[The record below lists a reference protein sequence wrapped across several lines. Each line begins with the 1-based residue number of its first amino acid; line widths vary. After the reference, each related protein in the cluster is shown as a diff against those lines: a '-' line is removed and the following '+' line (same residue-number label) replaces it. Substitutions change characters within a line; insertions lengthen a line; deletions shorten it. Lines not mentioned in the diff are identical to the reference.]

1 MSAMNRKMF
10 SNRDARTKLAG
21 MGGILASS
29 PELMGATQRFET
41 GGQSV
46 PRPGTGYGREA
57 FGEGNIFSSGA
68 GAASGG
74 DMAIVGNTVFY
85 LAENGTVIDREG
97 TVVRDPSIVRA
108 VIQKV
113 SGEQPSQAQLA
124 RQGTQARVDIAQQV
138 MAQPETLPPQTEQGI
153 ASVLSA
159 RGVPPEATA
168 NREAA
173 LSRLK
178 EQFSELSLFPERD
191 SGKLETIILNQPDVE
206 SGPVIA
212 ERSTATDP
220 FGPEALAARTAMKE
234 RKNQERL
241 SVDAKLDARDAAAV
255 ARDAAAVAQ
264 QEAARV
270 AARAFLPSE
279 NPVGAAQQEAA
290 AQASADRLVA
300 SAGYVGED
308 EPTSSML
315 LSTMTDSDLEKLLTL
330 AIENED
336 DALID
341 EILISSGPRTESSER
356 LALDSDF
363 GADLSP
369 DMVAQLNRLEK
380 LRTAQGIADRS
391 NPVDQFLSGANLV
404 GGALADT
411 VVAGSQLGLEGL
423 GYLSGGGDVSDFF
436 FDQAQGAKNVRTGFR
451 GGKNPDAGTGFFD
464 LQTKNLAPRLFNPSE
479 GPTVEAADKLKRAE
493 IEQDSIRTYADAVL
507 SGNTDL
513 FAEGSVAGDERSA
526 FSELD
531 RSSPVD
537 IGLSPNELA
546 AEEFSQRPDTQDPLT
561 DERLIDIVMA
571 ASADGTPPVDTGLLP
586 NELAAIAANNTE
598 LGYTDDQ
605 MGLTTGFEQPYLTDD
620 DMGLTTGPD
629 FKYVAPTLDGT
640 SGPQVIPDA
649 STEKPTGPGSG
660 LDLSGTP
667 EVSNAATF
675 ASDAVDLYDYITG
688 SIADNLKTSPFDETE
703 TETETETD
711 ADADADAG
719 TGTGAGTGT
728 VDAKTVDQIVGELGL
743 DAEDPGN
750 VNTTPR
756 GSEFEVVKPT
766 AIIKPG
772 AAVDL
777 AEQVTKD
784 PNNANRIVSG
794 AVLDGAGIDTT
805 GMDIKQRTVAMK
817 KVLSDLMG
825 KTPDDKKEEFWMNM
839 AMMGFAVAA
848 GESPDA
854 LKNIAD
860 GMLAG
865 SATIQ
870 QGKASDKKL
879 DQDITLAAI
888 NQVFSEDA
896 AAASQASAER
906 IAGMKSDGSGFRNLR
921 NPEEFRQN
929 RFTDFLQFY
938 NNSLTSLP
946 NFGPPKDALA
956 GETNI
961 QYATRQADAAY
972 NAMITGAV
980 PTVEGKKILT
990 EESGPTE
997 AEIRAAAAAKLN
1009 M

>member
-41 GGQSV
+41 AGLVTPRGVPDSPRLSDSLVSRSPIVSIGGRGFYVSEDKRYIV
-46 PRPGTGYGREA
+46 DE
-57 FGEGNIFSSGA
+57 EGN
-68 GAASGG
+68 
-74 DMAIVGNTVFY
+74 M
-85 LAENGTVIDREG
+85 
-97 TVVRDPSIVRA
+97 VRDPSILNA
-108 VIQKV
+108 VLQVLQKGPV
-113 SGEQPSQAQLA
+113 PAPPPAETAAEPVVIPRPS
-124 RQGTQARVDIAQQV
+124 
-138 MAQPETLPPQTEQGI
+138 ETLPMNTAADSGFEGEIFDSALMRDTQFLPPQPEQGI

-168 NREAA
+168 NRQAA

-191 SGKLETIILNQPDVE
+191 SGELETIILNQPDVE
-206 SGPVIA
+206 SGPISRPSQGSLGAGGGSPVVRENLI
-212 ERSTATDP
+212 D
-220 FGPEALAARTAMKE
+220 EANAAI
-234 RKNQERL
+234 
-241 SVDAKLDARDAAAV
+241 ARD
-255 ARDAAAVAQ
+255 AQ

-290 AQASADRLVA
+290 AQASADRFVA
-300 SAGYVGED
+300 SLRSRRG
-308 EPTSSML
+308 
-315 LSTMTDSDLEKLLTL
+315 TMSESDLEKLLTL

-341 EILISSGPRTESSER
+341 EILIQSGPRTESSGR
-356 LALDSDF
+356 LTLDSDF

-531 RSSPVD
+531 RSSPVG

-667 EVSNAATF
+667 FALSAA
-675 ASDAVDLYDYITG
+675 DLYNDITG
-688 SIADNLKTSPFDETE
+688 GIADNLKTSPFDETE
-703 TETETETD
+703 TET
-711 ADADADAG
+711 DADADAG
-719 TGTGAGTGT
+719 TGTGADAGT

>member
-1 MSAMNRKMF
+1 MNRKMF

-191 SGKLETIILNQPDVE
+191 SGELETIILNQPDVE
-206 SGPVIA
+206 SGPISRPSQGSLGAGGGSPVVRENLI
-212 ERSTATDP
+212 D
-220 FGPEALAARTAMKE
+220 EANAAI
-234 RKNQERL
+234 
-241 SVDAKLDARDAAAV
+241 ARD
-255 ARDAAAVAQ
+255 AQ

-290 AQASADRLVA
+290 AQASADRFVA
-300 SAGYVGED
+300 SLRSRRG
-308 EPTSSML
+308 
-315 LSTMTDSDLEKLLTL
+315 TMSESDLEKLLTL

-341 EILISSGPRTESSER
+341 EILIQSGPRTESSGR
-356 LALDSDF
+356 LTLDSDF

-380 LRTAQGIADRS
+380 LRTARGIADRS
-391 NPVDQFLSGANLV
+391 NPIDQFLSGANLV

-411 VVAGSQLGLEGL
+411 VAAGSQLGLEGL
-423 GYLSGGGDVSDFF
+423 GYISGGGDVSDFF

-451 GGKNPDAGTGFFD
+451 GGKDPDAGTGFFD
-464 LQTKNLAPRLFNPSE
+464 QKTKNFAPRLFNPSE

-493 IEQDSIRTYADAVL
+493 IEQDSIRTFAEAVL

-571 ASADGTPPVDTGLLP
+571 ASADGPPPVDTGLLP
-586 NELAAIAANNTE
+586 SELAAIAANNTE

-711 ADADADAG
+711 ADADAGTG

-906 IAGMKSDGSGFRNLR
+906 IAGMRSDGSGFRNLR

-929 RFTDFLQFY
+929 RFTDFLKFY

-997 AEIRAAAAAKLN
+997 TEIRAAAAAKLN